1 MSLTDLL
8 SVESRIG
15 YDLNG
20 DSKAGDP
27 ITQIVKPGVVPV
39 SPNGAASGTPG
50 YPSLVKT
57 ASGAYAF
64 DPSAIGKVG
73 DAIGLLVLKTPTGT
87 NWSPTSGSTISGIY
101 NIAPT
106 DATKPWTGQT
116 VVVEMTGT
124 GATATYKTWTFGQ
137 TSQDALPAAK
147 AASATTVSLTDL
159 LSVESGIGYD
169 LNGDGNVGN
178 RPPLPNNAATLLFDP
193 VASAAAQLNGS
204 YEQIADTGLKTVNAN
219 SISQT
224 INLTA
229 GGFYTIA
236 MISQE
241 GYGAVSLS
249 IINPS
254 GVQTGNATVL
264 NQGNNYTQT
273 FTATT
278 SGLYT
283 LSLSS
288 PAVSGVA
295 GSIISYDLTV
305 SQALSKLPNISS
317 TAPTGNSGDPSV
329 NALLGGTWWHN
340 PGVIPTTDP
349 NLIIHGVLPS
359 SASGNGPSQGLAGL
373 SAASSRHT
381 LTYSFLTSAPSGSDG
396 NGFKAMTAEQKVAT
410 KSALDYISSLI
421 SIIFIEGTK
430 PGQSDINFGT
440 NNQKAA
446 NSAGYANPPYQGG
459 GHPSYLM
466 LANDQSTNNDLSKGT
481 YGWETLLHEIGH
493 TLGLKHPGNYNAG
506 GGGSSGPY
514 LNSATDNIRYTI
526 MSYNDTDDS
535 SIAVK
540 GSGNNYSQVS
550 LNPTTYMLYDIE
562 TLQYIYG
569 ANTNANSTSQLF
581 SFGPTYQGYQT
592 IWSPNGG
599 TIDASEET
607 YSNIIDL
614 NAGNYSSIGIQG
626 VSQNIKDTNTPD
638 IINFWTYDGLNNVAI
653 SYGSIIN
660 VAKGGSKDDVFYLD
674 MNNSDIIYGGAG
686 NDTAY
691 LYVKPGHTILQ
702 DYTRIAGS
710 DNNGNYIEYKSTSS
724 LGATLNEKLYEV
736 ENVCAYY
743 LPLQIHQISELTVKN
758 SSPASLAQTVSTFI
772 QSTASLVNTS
782 SMVMAGGD
790 MPVKEQSIYILS
802 NPI

>member
-1 MSLTDLL
+1 M
-8 SVESRIG
+8 
-15 YDLNG
+15 
-20 DSKAGDP
+20 
-27 ITQIVKPGVVPV
+27 
-39 SPNGAASGTPG
+39 
-50 YPSLVKT
+50 KT

-137 TSQDALPAAK
+137 ASQDALPAAK

-159 LSVESGIGYD
+159 LSVESRIGYD
-169 LNGDGNVGN
+169 LNGD
-178 RPPLPNNAATLLFDP
+178 
-193 VASAAAQLNGS
+193 
-204 YEQIADTGLKTVNAN
+204 
-219 SISQT
+219 
-224 INLTA
+224 
-229 GGFYTIA
+229 
-236 MISQE
+236 
-241 GYGAVSLS
+241 
-249 IINPS
+249 
-254 GVQTGNATVL
+254 
-264 NQGNNYTQT
+264 
-273 FTATT
+273 
-278 SGLYT
+278 
-283 LSLSS
+283 
-288 PAVSGVA
+288 
-295 GSIISYDLTV
+295 
-305 SQALSKLPNISS
+305 SK
-317 TAPTGNSGDPSV
+317 AGDPITQIVKPGVVPVSPNGAASGTPGYPSLV
-329 NALLGGTWWHN
+329 KTALGGTWWHN